1 MKLLLASLPDAASV
15 NIMKR
20 LQEAVDWEEAGEFL
34 SKPVLRNGNSVMTS
48 MNLLHLSAD
57 DVDKDFTSS
66 TGIEIEEIVFLSK
79 HKAASGIR
87 TLTVHPIGNYNKAE
101 FGGREGELVR
111 SSPSTMTG
119 LLRSLATNSAGLPFK
134 VSYEV
139 THHGPWLSTPS
150 VFIEIGSGEGDWGH
164 EGAAA
169 AIAKSILELKEAEGP
184 VVVGIGGGHYAPRFT
199 ELSFSRKVAFGHMIP
214 NYAIEEA
221 SDASATSMMLKATK
235 ASGTDMVYVHRKSM
249 SGAKAKRLKELATS
263 AGLRTVE
270 SEELEPL

>member
-1 MKLLLASLPDAASV
+1 MRLLLASLPDAASV
-15 NIMKR
+15 NIMER
-20 LQEAVDWEEAGEFL
+20 LQEAADWEEVGDFHA
-34 SKPVLRNGNSVMTS
+34 KPVLRNGSSVMTS
-48 MNLLHLSAD
+48 MDLLHLSAD
-57 DVDKDFTSS
+57 DVDKDLTSS

-87 TLTVHPIGNYNKAE
+87 TLTVHPIGNYGKAE
-101 FGGREGELVR
+101 FGGREGELVK

-119 LLRSLATNSAGLPFK
+119 LLRGLATNSAGLPFK

-169 AIAKSILELKEAEGP
+169 AIAKSILELQRAEGP

-199 ELSFSRKVAFGHMIP
+199 EISFSRKVAFGHMIP
-214 NYAIEEA
+214 IYAIEEA
-221 SDASATSMMLKATK
+221 SDASATAMMLKATK
-235 ASGTDMVYVHRKSM
+235 ASGTDMIYVHRKSM

-270 SEELEPL
+270 SEDLEPL